1 MYSSK
6 MVVLFKDLNV
16 NDKVAGKIDPSSCM
30 REISV
35 VIFVVLQK
43 RKNRYNLLKVF
54 GSSSDGGFVFYT
66 CRSFIWEGISS
77 FLWSEICFTATCE
90 WSHKT

>member
-43 RKNRYNLLKVF
+43 QKQIQ
-54 GSSSDGGFVFYT
+54 
-66 CRSFIWEGISS
+66 FIKGVW
-77 FLWSEICFTATCE
+77 FF
-90 WSHKT
+90 K